1 MISYNIYANTGVG
14 DPVDYSTIVDT
25 TSALTWDSP
34 ALAANS
40 RWTFAV
46 RAFDTVSGLEESNL
60 DARVSIVVSAAQ
72 ADVSGAPNPPTG
84 LTVRAT
90 AGGGAAVSWA
100 YNPGGQ
106 GGAPTGFKVYAGT
119 PAVSYAT
126 ALATVPYSPGAR
138 TFSATL
144 SGLTDA
150 AVYQV
155 TVRAFNASATEAN
168 TDTVS
173 FTADAT
179 GPNPVDGLAAS
190 VIP

>member
-1 MISYNIYANTGVG
+1 MISYNIYSNLGIG
-14 DPVDYSTIVDT
+14 DPVDYGTVVAT
-25 TSALTWDSP
+25 TSGLAWATP
-34 ALAANS
+34 PLAANS

-46 RAFDTVSGLEESNL
+46 RAFDVASGLEESNL
-60 DARVSIVVSAAQ
+60 DARASIVVSAAQ
-72 ADVSGAPNPPTG
+72 ADVTGGPNPPTG

-90 AGGGAAVSWA
+90 AGGGAYVSWA

-119 PAVSYAT
+119 PAVSYAGV
-126 ALATVPYSPGAR
+126 LATVPYVAGSR

-144 SGLTDA
+144 SGLTDS

-155 TVRAFNASATEAN
+155 AARSYNATATEAN
-168 TDTVS
+168 ADTVT

-179 GPNPVDGLAAS
+179 GPDPVDGLAAS